1 MISDLAFVELKKSK
15 KGSHFYEAKI
25 KPLINKSYIWPS
37 ALSFQKSSL
46 DKALESGHKG
56 QRKRVVKASKS
67 DTEGSWES
75 IQIEFLIFQIKY
87 LNELIF

>member
-1 MISDLAFVELKKSK
+1 MTKFDGLISDLAFVELKESK

-46 DKALESGHKG
+46 DKALESGHKRTAEKSCKSKQIGYRG
-56 QRKRVVKASKS
+56 QLGIYS
-67 DTEGSWES
+67 D
-75 IQIEFLIFQIKY
+75 
-87 LNELIF
+87 